1 MTSEQAEALLSELE
15 DKLRNDNSSGISD
28 HNKVIIL
35 FKNGSSDFFY
45 FYVDRNNFL
54 QQTGRFEAI
63 NQLLFKHNT
72 LEK

>member
-15 DKLRNDNSSGISD
+15 DKLRNDNSSGVLD

-35 FKNGSSDFFY
+35 FKNGPGDFFY

-54 QQTGRFEAI
+54 QQTGRFEAV
-63 NQLLFKHNT
+63 NQLLFKYKS
-72 LEK
+72 LEA